1 MAIST
6 AFDYHRGPRLAPAD
20 LLELYREREPDDP
33 LLRRALAAAA
43 GLAPPSADLPWT
55 HRERREAV
63 FAAIHRG
70 ETADALQLAAGWLEV
85 AVVEAEMATDSA
97 EPAALSLVAALEAW
111 SAQREYSGGYSA
123 AALALAAAL
132 RLHQRRAS
140 LPFHGVLLRRAASAL
155 AALGGV
161 EASRLVAAEALRLAI
176 EADDSLAAAYSLGA
190 AARMAALAH
199 EWPSVLAS
207 VAAARR
213 FLPAGEPWLRFSLF
227 QVEGTAL
234 VGSGRLAAAEEALD
248 EAAKALAESPAAMP
262 ENYLLWARGRLRQ
275 AQDRHAEAAELL
287 ALAVESGRSAQEPLN
302 RVLLALHL
310 AESLGKL
317 GRNFELERL
326 KQNLKEERSLAG
338 IEGAAVV
345 AAAVEGLVA

>member
-176 EADDSLAAAYSLGA
+176 EADDSLAATDANTEGHSWASAAIRA
-190 AARMAALAH
+190 AA
-199 EWPSVLAS
+199 PSEY
-207 VAAARR
+207 AAARR